1 MARTYTEQMQDIARQ
16 YRGAGQSWPTTLKH
30 IAAWAINQGLW
41 DAPPTLLVT
50 KCAEDLGR
58 ALREEYYTDPQGRR
72 VRTKHA
78 AKINADE
85 GEQGALWDDIRTAP
99 HEHLQIAFQQ
109 RRQGIV
115 GDCHRLKL
123 DVDSYN
129 DNRSPVE
136 PIQMSFDFTN
146 DLLEMELVTV

>member
-1 MARTYTEQMQDIARQ
+1 MPRTYNEQMQEIARR
-16 YRGAGQSWPTTLKH
+16 YEATGEEWPTTLKH
-30 IAAWAINQGLW
+30 IAAWAINRGLW
-41 DAPPTLLVT
+41 EPQRILLVT

-58 ALREEYYTDPQGRR
+58 ALREEYITDPQGRR
-72 VRTKHA
+72 VRAKHA
-78 AKINADE
+78 ARMDRDE
-85 GEQGALWDDIRTAP
+85 GEQGALWDDIRTAS
-99 HEHLQIAFQQ
+99 HEHLQVAFQQ

-115 GDCHRLKL
+115 GDCHRLKV

-146 DLLEMELVTV
+146 DVLELEMVTL

>member
-1 MARTYTEQMQDIARQ
+1 MPRTYNEQMQEIARR
-16 YRGAGQSWPTTLKH
+16 YEAAGEEWPTTLKH
-30 IAAWAINQGLW
+30 IAGWAISQGLW
-41 DAPPTLLVT
+41 EPQGILLIT

-58 ALREEYYTDPQGRR
+58 ALREEYITDPQGRR
-72 VRTKHA
+72 VRAKHSA
-78 AKINADE
+78 RMDRDE
-85 GEQGALWDDIRTAP
+85 GEQGALWDDIRTAS
-99 HEHLQIAFQQ
+99 HEHMQVAFQQ

-115 GDCHRLKL
+115 GDCHRLKV

-146 DLLEMELVTV
+146 DVLEMEMVTV

>member
-1 MARTYTEQMQDIARQ
+1 MPRTYNEQMQEIARR
-16 YRGAGQSWPTTLKH
+16 YEAAGEEWPTTLKH
-30 IAAWAINQGLW
+30 IAGWAISQGLW
-41 DAPPTLLVT
+41 EPQGILLIT

-58 ALREEYYTDPQGRR
+58 ALREEYITDPQGRR
-72 VRTKHA
+72 VRAKHA
-78 AKINADE
+78 ARMDRDE
-85 GEQGALWDDIRTAP
+85 GEQGALWDDIRTAS
-99 HEHLQIAFQQ
+99 HEHLQVAFQQ

-115 GDCHRLKL
+115 GDCHRLKV

-146 DLLEMELVTV
+146 DVLEMEMVPV